1 MCSAFIQLYREDA
14 HYLERTAPWVER
26 KGLDWVK
33 AQLLDRP
40 EAVAALARRFRYS
53 QKFWQVD
60 PWANRAGGAHAD
72 LHHHLAEVRPL
83 QMEKACC

>member
-33 AQLLDRP
+33 AQLLDQP
-40 EAVAALARRFRYS
+40 EAVRQLAARFRLS
-53 QKFWQVD
+53 QKYWQVD
-60 PWANRAGGAHAD
+60 PWANRAGGAHRD
-72 LHHHLAEVRPL
+72 LHQHLGEVRPL
-83 QMEKACC
+83 TMEAAQ